1 VLGRNRGDE
10 EAFEVTYDPD
20 NIFAKILRDEI
31 PSDRVHEDDE
41 FIAFRDVGPQAPTHL
56 LLIPRGEAPTST
68 NELSDDDA
76 DWLGRMVV
84 LATRIAERE
93 GLANEGYRLVINCG
107 EHAGQTV
114 PHLHL
119 HIVGGA
125 PLGRFGT

>member
-1 VLGRNRGDE
+1 VLWCNRNRR
-10 EAFEVTYDPD
+10 EAFEVAYDRD

-31 PSDRVHEDDE
+31 PSDRVYEDEE
-41 FIAFRDVGPQAPTHL
+41 FIAFRDIGAQAPTHL

-68 NELSDDDA
+68 DELTDEDA
-76 DWLGRMVV
+76 GWLGRLLVV
-84 LATRIAERE
+84 ATRIARDQ
-93 GLANEGYRLVINCG
+93 GLADEGYRLVINCG

-125 PLGRFGT
+125 PLGAFGT

>member
-1 VLGRNRGDE
+1 M
-10 EAFEVTYDPD
+10 AYDPD

-41 FIAFRDVGPQAPTHL
+41 FIAFRDVGPQAPTHV

-68 NELSDDDA
+68 NELSDEDA
-76 DWLGRMVV
+76 DWLGRMLV
-84 LATRIAERE
+84 LATRIAKQQ
-93 GLANEGYRLVINCG
+93 GLADEGYRLVINCG
-107 EHAGQTV
+107 EHGGQTV